1 MAVPQRP
8 HTRGPTCGLL
18 AAIVAQANHRAQL
31 QQQGQQL
38 FDAREQIATQEHEHE
53 QALARAKAAARSK
66 RPSWRR
72 HVWRPRAPLA
82 ASEGSGR
89 SSALVRKRQAPP
101 IPQRGR
107 GLAAGRTKLTEVR
120 CV

>member
-18 AAIVAQANHRAQL
+18 AAIVAQANHRTQL

-53 QALARAKAAARSK
+53 QALARAKVDR
-66 RPSWRR
+66 
-72 HVWRPRAPLA
+72 
-82 ASEGSGR
+82 
-89 SSALVRKRQAPP
+89 
-101 IPQRGR
+101 RGR
-107 GLAAGRTKLTEVR
+107 NGRLGDATSGDRGLLWLHPKARGGPPHS
-120 CV
+120 